1 MSTRITGIYKIT
13 SPTNRI
19 YIGKSNNINRR
30 FKDYRKP
37 VKKGRKS
44 LIHDS
49 IKKYGYDSHIFEILE
64 QCELDKLNEREMFYI
79 EYFRT
84 NVTKYREGNGL
95 NLYDGG
101 NSPVIQSSDRL
112 REIALSRKSRDEWSE
127 YFKNVNTGR
136 KHINRRPRTI
146 TEKVL
151 NHYNRLHKN
160 NQKRIEQFD
169 ISGTYIKTFDSLVEA
184 AKSVNG
190 KYQSLY
196 RVCEGKRKT
205 AYGFKWKWPIE

>member
-64 QCELDKLNEREMFYI
+64 QCEEDRLNEREMFYI
-79 EYFRT
+79 EYFQT

-112 REIALSRKSRDEWSE
+112 REIALSRKIR
-127 YFKNVNTGR
+127 
-136 KHINRRPRTI
+136 
-146 TEKVL
+146 
-151 NHYNRLHKN
+151 
-160 NQKRIEQFD
+160 
-169 ISGTYIKTFDSLVEA
+169 
-184 AKSVNG
+184 
-190 KYQSLY
+190 
-196 RVCEGKRKT
+196 
-205 AYGFKWKWPIE
+205 